1 MPLLKVENLEV
12 SYGSLKVVKG
22 ISFDVHEGEIVAI
35 LGSNGA
41 GKTTT
46 LRTVAGLIRPYG
58 GNINFLD
65 QDLSSAQAYQIA
77 SMGLALVPEGRQLF
91 PEHTVL
97 ENLELGGYRLLKS
110 GKRTQFDQYCEKV
123 MELFPRLRERSK
135 QAAGLLSGGEQQ
147 MVAIARA
154 LVSEPKLLI
163 LDEPSLGLS
172 PIMVELIFDAFEK
185 LKKSGL
191 TILIVE
197 QMAWAALKICN
208 RAYVLEGGRI
218 IVSGDRSE
226 VIQDPRV
233 VEAYLG
239 KMTDQSVR
247 LD

>member
-1 MPLLKVENLEV
+1 
-12 SYGSLKVVKG
+12 
-22 ISFDVHEGEIVAI
+22 
-35 LGSNGA
+35 
-41 GKTTT
+41 
-46 LRTVAGLIRPYG
+46 
-58 GNINFLD
+58 
-65 QDLSSAQAYQIA
+65 
-77 SMGLALVPEGRQLF
+77 
-91 PEHTVL
+91 
-97 ENLELGGYRLLKS
+97 
-110 GKRTQFDQYCEKV
+110 
-123 MELFPRLRERSK
+123 
-135 QAAGLLSGGEQQ
+135 

-185 LKKSGL
+185 LKKAGL

-218 IVSGDRSE
+218 IVSGNRSD

-239 KMTDQSVR
+239 KTTDKSTG
-247 LD
+247 